1 MNSLMAKALFLS
13 PMVPSTNVV
22 KTAEFLQD
30 ALGFSVRILDSEYA
44 ICTRDG
50 LSLHLLPAGKDLG
63 QLEFYLEVD
72 DLDSMWQQME
82 PFVNELKH
90 KPPFDQPY
98 LMREVHVELPF
109 TKALMFIGMEIKPSE

>member
-1 MNSLMAKALFLS
+1 
-13 PMVPSTNVV
+13 MVPSTNVA

-50 LSLHLLPAGKDLG
+50 LSLHLLPAGDDVG
-63 QLEFYLEVD
+63 QMEFYLEVD
-72 DLDSMWQQME
+72 DVDSMWLQIE
-82 PFVNELKH
+82 PFVKNLRH
-90 KPPFDQPY
+90 KPPFDRPY
-98 LMREVHVELPF
+98 MMREVHIDLPH